1 MRATGLRLDDR
12 DLEILKILQVEGR
25 ITKAALAER
34 VNLSPTPCW
43 ERLKRLEDEGL
54 IERYEARLC
63 VKAFSPVTIVFM
75 EAELDSHR
83 AEDFSRFEQAI
94 IDCPEILECWAVGG
108 GIDYLLKIIVR
119 DVDSYQRLVDGML
132 EAQIGLRRYFTYV
145 VTKSVKCETA
155 LPVDVL
161 ANG

>member
-1 MRATGLRLDDR
+1 
-12 DLEILKILQVEGR
+12 
-25 ITKAALAER
+25 
-34 VNLSPTPCW
+34 
-43 ERLKRLEDEGL
+43 
-54 IERYEARLC
+54 
-63 VKAFSPVTIVFM
+63 M

-94 IDCPEILECWAVGG
+94 IDYPEILECWAVGG

-119 DVDSYQRLVDGML
+119 DVDSYQRLGDGML

>member
-1 MRATGLRLDDR
+1 M
-12 DLEILKILQVEGR
+12 
-25 ITKAALAER
+25 
-34 VNLSPTPCW
+34 
-43 ERLKRLEDEGL
+43 
-54 IERYEARLC
+54 
-63 VKAFSPVTIVFM
+63 
-75 EAELDSHR
+75 
-83 AEDFSRFEQAI
+83 
-94 IDCPEILECWAVGG
+94 GG